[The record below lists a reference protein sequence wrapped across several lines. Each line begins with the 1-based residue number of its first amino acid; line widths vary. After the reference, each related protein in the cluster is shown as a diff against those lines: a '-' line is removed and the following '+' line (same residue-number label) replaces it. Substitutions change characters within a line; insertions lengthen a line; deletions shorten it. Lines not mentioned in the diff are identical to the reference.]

1 MCYHKQN
8 QSSQG
13 ELTQRYIA
21 ALEETYKPLFH
32 ENGFNH
38 IASPVLIAS
47 DSDSSF
53 NPSSIQF
60 KNLSWGLIPF
70 WVKSSADA
78 LQIRTRTL
86 NAISEEA
93 FEKPSFRDAIRKRRC
108 LVPCTGFFEWQW
120 GDASGKT
127 KYPYFIKTDQP
138 IFSLAGIWSEWENK
152 ETGATIGT
160 YSVLTTRANAL
171 MEKIH
176 NSKKR
181 MPVILSAEFE
191 RDWLNPNL
199 TKDDVLAF
207 CQPYDNNKMEAWTIS
222 RQITSRTA
230 PKNNPEIIKP
240 FHYPELNDQPIQ
252 GTLNLM

>member
-8 QSSQG
+8 KAAQA
-13 ELTQRYIA
+13 ELTARYNA
-21 ALEETYKPLFH
+21 AVSETYKPLFH

-38 IASPVLIAS
+38 IASPVLIRSAQNN
-47 DSDSSF
+47 
-53 NPSSIQF
+53 NPSESPTFQ
-60 KNLSWGLIPF
+60 NLSWGLIPF

-93 FEKPSFRDAIRKRRC
+93 FEKPSFRDSIRQRRC
-108 LVPCTGFFEWQW
+108 LVPCTGFYEWRW
-120 GDASGKT
+120 GDSAGKV
-127 KYPYFIKTDQP
+127 KYPYYIKTDQP

-152 ETGATIGT
+152 ETGTTVGT

-181 MPVILSAEFE
+181 MPVILPQEYE
-191 RDWLNPNL
+191 LDWLNPAL
-199 TKDDVLAF
+199 TKEDVLAL
-207 CQPYDNNKMEAWTIS
+207 CTPYDTKKMDAWTIS
-222 RQITSRTA
+222 RQITSRSA
-230 PKNNPEIIKP
+230 PKNTEEIFKP
-240 FHYPELNDQPIQ
+240 FHYPELSDGPVQ
-252 GTLNLM
+252 GTLDLI